1 MQTDEYLMHWGILG
15 MKWGRRRFQNQDGTL
30 TSEGKI
36 RYGSGT
42 SPAKGQNG
50 SKKSKKAQA
59 KVEKSKA
66 QKMQEGR
73 KRAAEERA
81 KKKEYE
87 EAKERAIA
95 KGKASDVMK
104 FQGDLTH
111 EQMQRVLTRL
121 QDEENLAKY
130 VAKEKPTIRKKIEAA
145 SETMG
150 AMGKSI
156 DNAVS
161 FGRSVHNAIK
171 FAKQMSGNDE
181 DSQNKRIQ
189 KIADHGTAEEV
200 SKNAYKLNSKQMK
213 AAQERLANIEKVNQ
227 QRERE
232 RKKADKEAEEKV
244 KQKDAQNRAKAA
256 AEKAAKIAEKKASD
270 DKGAIG
276 IKGEKWITGQ
286 EKYLA
291 DYNFKRDV
299 ASNKNNMT
307 YEERERLRRA
317 KISGVSKSGSSFKVR
332 RTRIN

>member
-30 TSEGKI
+30 TSEGKV

-150 AMGKSI
+150 AMGKSVN
-156 DNAVS
+156 NAVE

-171 FAKQMSGNDE
+171 FAKQMAGNDE

-244 KQKDAQNRAKAA
+244 RQKDAQNRAKAA
-256 AEKAAKIAEKKASD
+256 EKDKKAASNN
-270 DKGAIG
+270 KGAIG